1 MCIFSNKSSKIKDL
15 VFKPVRNDGDRLHE
29 SCETRPCGNAANPED
44 AKTSSTAAQVQEYQ
58 TYAARGGVFL
68 SAFDIQLISEA
79 VSSCA

>member
-1 MCIFSNKSSKIKDL
+1 MM
-15 VFKPVRNDGDRLHE
+15 GDRLHE